1 MNHEKESYHQL
12 TSIMRSFIDYLWD
25 SKKESYTFFRGM
37 IWFSLSIISLSIPHF
52 FMKINIYLVSHFLI
66 NHVEWKNIFIGL
78 YFVIAFLFAIGILIG
93 GLCFIMFLINIFYV
107 LFIKRTNLN

>member
-1 MNHEKESYHQL
+1 MNIEKQSYKQL
-12 TSIMRSFIDYLWD
+12 KSIIRLFIDYLWD

-52 FMKINIYLVSHFLI
+52 FMKINIYLGSHFLI

-78 YFVIAFLFAIGILIG
+78 YFFITFLFAIGILIG
-93 GLCFIMFLINIFYV
+93 GLCLGMFLINIFLCVIY
-107 LFIKRTNLN
+107 KKNKS